1 MIKYKKI
8 QRQFQNTEV
17 RTSRKEAVSTK
28 DISLEIEREI
38 GIPVIRCMSVLDAFV
53 ERVYKH
59 LENGEPV
66 TLEGLGTFSTKLMV
80 EDGRVI
86 AKKVRLVSP
95 KQVRERL
102 KKFRLVEDTDELTD
116 ESTMDK

>member
-28 DISLEIEREI
+28 DISLEIERET

-80 EDGRVI
+80 EDGRVV

-116 ESTMDK
+116 ESTIDK